1 MMKQQKL
8 LLYSA
13 KGCGYCNNSG
23 YIGRVGVYEI
33 MEITKTHKEA
43 IMNGNNSNE
52 LEDIS
57 IKNGM
62 TTLAEECKKLV
73 ADGITTMTELA
84 NITLLKDYWEGGG
97 YG

>member
-1 MMKQQKL
+1 MLKQQKL

-43 IMNGNNSNE
+43 IWRH
-52 LEDIS
+52 
-57 IKNGM
+57 
-62 TTLAEECKKLV
+62 
-73 ADGITTMTELA
+73 
-84 NITLLKDYWEGGG
+84 Y
-97 YG
+97 

>member
-13 KGCGYCNNSG
+13 KGCG

-43 IMNGNNSNE
+43 IWRH
-52 LEDIS
+52 
-57 IKNGM
+57 
-62 TTLAEECKKLV
+62 
-73 ADGITTMTELA
+73 
-84 NITLLKDYWEGGG
+84 Y
-97 YG
+97 

>member
-57 IKNGM
+57 IKM
-62 TTLAEECKKLV
+62 V
-73 ADGITTMTELA
+73 
-84 NITLLKDYWEGGG
+84 
-97 YG
+97 

>member
-13 KGCGYCNNSG
+13 KGCGYSNNSG

-43 IMNGNNSNE
+43 IWRH
-52 LEDIS
+52 
-57 IKNGM
+57 
-62 TTLAEECKKLV
+62 
-73 ADGITTMTELA
+73 
-84 NITLLKDYWEGGG
+84 Y
-97 YG
+97 